1 MIAFCSREDEMSR
14 EQNELQRE
22 IEEGLAEVVNQ
33 QEEWEKEE
41 IDDDWDKE
49 DNEDDDWDYD
59 EWDYDESDDWDEDE
73 EDEED
78 DWEEVEDTILL
89 REGEGGPLF
98 FGGCLYPAEDVQRAQ
113 ELLWGGEFGIE
124 A

>member
-1 MIAFCSREDEMSR
+1 MSR

-41 IDDDWDKE
+41 IDDDWDEE
-49 DNEDDDWDYD
+49 DNEDDD
-59 EWDYDESDDWDEDE
+59 WDYDESDDWDEDE

-89 REGEGGPLF
+89 REGKGGPLF